1 MEAVL
6 APTPEN
12 VKKVITLSAKKTNK
26 RRKNSKFCNSMK
38 TKFSKPRCKRPKN
51 DQASNTPVM
60 E

>member
-12 VKKVITLSAKKTNK
+12 VKKVITLSAKKTHK
-26 RRKNSKFCNSMK
+26 RRKNSKFGNIHGK
-38 TKFSKPRCKRPKN
+38 KFSKPRCKRPKT
-51 DQASNTPVM
+51 DQASDTPNM